1 MILTPLRFWRRSENP
16 WNARPYDGTLTRKAP
31 VKRPTWNHRECHL
44 IRSCGDR
51 SAQLSTGLFCSSCTY
66 RPAPLHGALISLFH
80 DPKSASW
87 SWGRMAFCCA
97 LTQRHFATLCLSYC
111 NLYALPLALTNFL
124 GSENISMNRC
134 LSSKKMEGTRPTAQE
149 DQRPCRRKLPSLS
162 ALGVHTEESV
172 KRFQSDRY
180 THLGISMPEDVSPR
194 SRFSDIAVV
203 RPSVQVTD
211 PMNSL
216 TQPQHDQG
224 KERSFCCLNAHP
236 SCYRCRRGRCRR
248 HARTA
253 QGNHSV
259 DVLGTRLG

>member
-1 MILTPLRFWRRSENP
+1 MELL
-16 WNARPYDGTLTRKAP
+16 P

-51 SAQLSTGLFCSSCTY
+51 SAQLSTWLFCSSCTY
-66 RPAPLHGALISLFH
+66 RLAPLHGALISLFH
-80 DPKSASW
+80 DPKPASW

-97 LTQRHFATLCLSYC
+97 LTQRYFATLCLSYC

-124 GSENISMNRC
+124 GSENIGMNRC
-134 LSSKKMEGTRPTAQE
+134 LSSKKWGHSPDRS
-149 DQRPCRRKLPSLS
+149 RRS
-162 ALGVHTEESV
+162 AAMSSKIAFFVCPWTKYRGSSETIPVGPLYASWHQYAGGRS
-172 KRFQSDRY
+172 S
-180 THLGISMPEDVSPR
+180 R
-194 SRFSDIAVV
+194 SRFSDIAVL
-203 RPSVQVTD
+203 RPSVHVSD
-211 PMNSL
+211 PMNSR
-216 TQPQHDQG
+216 TQPQHNQG
-224 KERSFCCLNAHP
+224 KELSFCYLKAHP